1 MCEGSKEGELP
12 LASDAQ
18 PPEPFCSQAICWL
31 SRSLGAKSAVSP
43 PCQGPSKTLLHF
55 YLMPATTTKLCP
67 RYQPFPKVLLFS
79 PAFHG
84 GKSQTIYGF
93 SLPRRGS
100 EKVSL
105 AMASTPVA
113 YFYNCPPFP
122 LQWRKEIG
130 ENLFCVSAKS
140 FRG

>member
-84 GKSQTIYGF
+84 GKSQTLFPSTQGERESFACNGIDASGLLLQLSPF
-93 SLPRRGS
+93 SSSVAKRNRGRTS
-100 EKVSL
+100 FVFRPKVF
-105 AMASTPVA
+105 VD
-113 YFYNCPPFP
+113 
-122 LQWRKEIG
+122 K
-130 ENLFCVSAKS
+130 
-140 FRG
+140 